1 MNDGNP
7 GDSVLRILL
16 VDDFKPFWGLVRS
29 VILDRADLMIIFAAA
44 DGLTA
49 VEKAEELRPDLVLMD
64 IGLPKLNGIESARR
78 ILQSDPQTRILF
90 LSEESSSDFVDEAFK
105 LGARGY
111 VVKRDAGTDLLLG
124 IDAVV
129 RGEKFVSRSL
139 KMAEAPPD
147 RA

>member
-90 LSEESSSDFVDEAFK
+90 LSEESSSDFVDEAFN